1 MKRLLPRLRRDKSGV
16 TAIEFAILA
25 PVLVFVII
33 GIAQMGA
40 LFYAHAALR
49 NAVSEGARFA
59 TIHPRPTAAEVVA
72 RVNANRPSG
81 AAGTFGTPSVTYTQ
95 NATTGYWRADVSM
108 TYSATLDF
116 VLMKMPLTL
125 SYSRQANVY
134 PPVQ

>member
-1 MKRLLPRLRRDKSGV
+1 MRSLLTRLRRDRSGV

-25 PVLVFVII
+25 PVLVFIII

-40 LFYAHAALR
+40 LFYGHAALR

-59 TIHPRPTAAEVVA
+59 TIHPRPTTAEVVA
-72 RVNANRPSG
+72 RINANRPSG

-116 VLMKMPLTL
+116 VLLKMPLTL

-134 PPVQ
+134 PPAT

>member
-1 MKRLLPRLRRDKSGV
+1 MKRLAARLRRDRSGV

-25 PVLVFVII
+25 PLLVFIII

-59 TIHPRPTAAEVVA
+59 TIHPRPTTDEVIA
-72 RVNANRPSG
+72 RINANRPSG
-81 AAGTFGTPSVTYTQ
+81 AAGTFGTPTVTYTR

-116 VLMKMPLTL
+116 VLLKMPMTL

-134 PPVQ
+134 APPS

>member
-1 MKRLLPRLRRDKSGV
+1 MTRLLARLRRDRSGV

-25 PVLVFVII
+25 PLLVFVII

-40 LFYAHAALR
+40 LFYGHAALR

-72 RVNANRPSG
+72 RINASRPSS
-81 AAGTFGTPSVTYTQ
+81 AAGTFGTPTVTYTQ
-95 NATTGYWRADVSM
+95 NAATGYWRADVSM

-116 VLMKMPLTL
+116 ILMKMPITL

-134 PPVQ
+134 APAS

>member
-1 MKRLLPRLRRDKSGV
+1 VKRLLPRLRRDKSGV